1 MSKIRL
7 HGSSSG
13 YTEIAPVAASGN
25 NTLTLPNDGTIISQ
39 DSNGAVGVTSITVGT
54 GVTIGD
60 GRVTCT
66 TLHGSAANCTQIPA
80 ANIVGV
86 CTAGFE
92 RTGGFGGITM
102 VDTWDLSSTIGMGND
117 TETTI
122 TTQWSRAN
130 DFNGV
135 IGSAMTVDSSGI
147 FTFPSTGIYRITF
160 HLSLYNNHNSV
171 GRYAFARIKATTNNS
186 AYATRSQAGGN
197 SVQNSGY
204 VYQTMRTDYIMDVTD
219 TSTHKL
225 YFTAVHD
232 APSTI
237 NGDASADSNLH
248 TYVMFMRLGD
258 T

>member
-25 NTLTLPNDGTIISQ
+25 NTLTLPNDGTIISH
-39 DSNGAVGVTSITVGT
+39 DGNGAVGVTSITVGT

-60 GRVTCT
+60 GRVTCS

-80 ANIVGV
+80 ANIVGI

-135 IGSAMTVDSSGI
+135 IGSAMTVDSNGI
-147 FTFPSTGIYRITF
+147 FTFPSTGIYRMMF
-160 HLSLYNNHNSV
+160 HLSLYNNSNNA

-197 SVQNSGY
+197 SIADSGY
-204 VYQTMRTDYIMDVTD
+204 VYQTMKADYIMDVTD
-219 TSTHKL
+219 TSTHKV

-232 APSTI
+232 QPSTV

>member
-25 NTLTLPNDGTIISQ
+25 NTLTLPNDGTIISK

-54 GVTIGD
+54 GVTVGD
-60 GRVTCT
+60 GRVTAT
-66 TLHGSAANCTQIPA
+66 SFVGSGANLTGI
-80 ANIVGV
+80 
-86 CTAGFE
+86 TA
-92 RTGGFGGITM
+92 GITM
-102 VDTWDLSSTIGMGND
+102 VDTWDLSSVISMGND

-135 IGSAMTVDSSGI
+135 IGSAMTVDSNGI
-147 FTFPSTGIYRITF
+147 FTFPSTGIYRILF
-160 HLSLYNNHNSV
+160 HLGLYNNSGNA

-197 SVQNSGY
+197 SISDSGY
-204 VYQTMRTDYIMDVTD
+204 VYQTIRTEYIMDVTD
-219 TSTHKL
+219 TSTHKV
-225 YFTAVHD
+225 YFTAIHD
-232 APSTI
+232 QPATI
-237 NGDASADSNLH
+237 NGDASADSMLH

>member
-13 YTEIAPVAASGN
+13 YTEIAPVAASSN
-25 NTLTLPNDGTIISQ
+25 NTITLPDSGTILSH
-39 DSNGAVGVTSITVGT
+39 DGNGAVGVTSITVGT

-80 ANIVGV
+80 ANIVGI

-147 FTFPSTGIYRITF
+147 FTFPSTGIYRMMF
-160 HLSLYNNHNSV
+160 HLSLYNNSNNA

-197 SVQNSGY
+197 SIADSGY
-204 VYQTMRTDYIMDVTD
+204 VYQTMKADYIMDVTD
-219 TSTHKL
+219 TSTHKV
-225 YFTAVHD
+225 YFTAIHD
-232 APSTI
+232 QPATV

>member
-1 MSKIRL
+1 MAL
-7 HGSSSG
+7 TLSG
-13 YTEIAPVAASGN
+13 TNGVVGAGFTVDASGV
-25 NTLTLPNDGTIISQ
+25 S
-39 DSNGAVGVTSITVGT
+39 VTAGVGT
-54 GVTIGD
+54 FSSIGAGASVPAAGLTGSLPTI
-60 GRVTCT
+60 
-66 TLHGSAANCTQIPA
+66 SAANCTNIPA
-80 ANIVGV
+80 ANITGTLPAISGANLTGI
-86 CTAGFE
+86 TA
-92 RTGGFGGITM
+92 GITM

-135 IGSAMTVDSSGI
+135 IGSAMTVDSNGI
-147 FTFPSTGIYRITF
+147 FTFPSTGIYRMMF
-160 HLSLYNNHNSV
+160 HLSLYNNSNNA

-219 TSTHKL
+219 TSTHKV

-232 APSTI
+232 QPSTV

>member
-25 NTLTLPNDGTIISQ
+25 NTLTLPNDGTIISK

-102 VDTWDLSSTIGMGND
+102 VDTWDLSGVISMGND

-135 IGSAMTVDSSGI
+135 IGSAMTVDSNGI
-147 FTFPSTGIYRITF
+147 FTFPSTGIYRITYQ
-160 HLSLYNNHNSV
+160 LSMYSNQNAQA
-171 GRYAFARIKATTNNS
+171 RYATARIKATTNNS
-186 AYATRSQAGGN
+186 SYVTRSQAIGN
-197 SVQNSGY
+197 GIANSGY
-204 VYQTMRTDYIMDVTD
+204 VYIVIRAEYIMDVTD
-219 TSTHKL
+219 TSTHKV

-232 APSTI
+232 QPATV
-237 NGDASADSNLH
+237 NGDASADSNLL
-248 TYVMFMRLGD
+248 TYAMFMRLGD
-258 T
+258 S

>member
-25 NTLTLPNDGTIISQ
+25 NTLTLPNDGTIISK

-60 GRVTCT
+60 GRVTCS

-80 ANIVGV
+80 ANIVGI

-135 IGSAMTVDSSGI
+135 IGSAMTVDSNGI

-160 HLSLYNNHNSV
+160 HLSIYNNHNSV
-171 GRYAFARIKATTNNS
+171 ARYAFARIKATTNNS
-186 AYATRSQAGGN
+186 AYATRSQAGDN
-197 SVQNSGY
+197 SVANSGY

-219 TSTHKL
+219 TSTHKV
-225 YFTAVHD
+225 YFTAIHD
-232 APSTI
+232 QPATV
-237 NGDASADSNLH
+237 NGDASADSN
-248 TYVMFMRLGD
+248 
-258 T
+258 